1 MLIWTRIDVVAF
13 EGEKVRWR
21 ARAGGVFHSDFYFSF
36 NLSLHEFLN
45 RESQTNG
52 GGFGVSGRFAE
63 KRKVSGKSLDST

>member
-1 MLIWTRIDVVAF
+1 MLIWRRIDVVAF

-21 ARAGGVFHSDFYFSF
+21 ARGGGDFHYDFYFSF

-52 GGFGVSGRFAE
+52 GGVWSKWEVRRE
-63 KRKVSGKSLDST
+63 KESEWEIS

>member
-52 GGFGVSGRFAE
+52 GGLE
-63 KRKVSGKSLDST
+63 